1 MSRFKTVL
9 SPFRSVVRLTKRYHK
24 EERFNRIRGR
34 SSDQQ
39 RNGTNVSNGHGIL
52 HYSNGANGLRNGNSV
67 NGVNN
72 GNGVVNNQ
80 HYNFPKK
87 ESKSKIRSP
96 LRLHSGKRLEKL
108 ERQIIDQQKEI
119 QSLKD
124 CVSHLRG
131 SLQLSDAQNLA
142 LQVLL
147 KKMSKAESKLPNVE
161 KSEFRNQMKKSEQQ
175 LENLVQELKAMSQT
189 KYPTINSNNY
199 SGSMFSFNGNSKE
212 RFYKM

>member
-1 MSRFKTVL
+1 M
-9 SPFRSVVRLTKRYHK
+9 RLTKRYHK
-24 EERFNRIRGR
+24 EERINRTRGGPG
-34 SSDQQ
+34 DQQ
-39 RNGTNVSNGHGIL
+39 RNGNSVSNGHGIL
-52 HYSNGANGLRNGNSV
+52 HYSNGTNGVHNGSS
-67 NGVNN
+67 VNN
-72 GNGVVNNQ
+72 GNDINGVNHGNDFPKHQ

-96 LRLHSGKRLEKL
+96 LRLHTGKRLEKL
-108 ERQIIDQQKEI
+108 ERQIVDQQKEI

-212 RFYKM
+212 RIYKL

>member
-1 MSRFKTVL
+1 M
-9 SPFRSVVRLTKRYHK
+9 RLTKRYHK
-24 EERFNRIRGR
+24 EERFNRIKG
-34 SSDQQ
+34 STNDQQ
-39 RNGTNVSNGHGIL
+39 RNGNGVSNGHGIL
-52 HYSNGANGLRNGNSV
+52 HHSNGANGVHIENYANNGN
-67 NGVNN
+67 GINN
-72 GNGVVNNQ
+72 GNGVHQ

-87 ESKSKIRSP
+87 ESKSKLRTP

-108 ERQIIDQQKEI
+108 ERQIVEQQREI

-212 RFYKM
+212 RIYKM